1 MKICIVGAGAIGG
14 MLAVRFAQ
22 QHEVTVIARGAT
34 LAAVRAHGLALELE
48 SGEVL
53 QARPAATDDP
63 ATAGVQD
70 LVIVT
75 VKAHQL
81 PDLAT
86 RLLALLDEKTLLVP
100 MQNGIPFW
108 YFHGLPGP
116 FAGRH
121 LEAVDPGGALL
132 RILPLDRVIGS
143 VVYPAAETV
152 APGRVK
158 LIEGNRFSLG
168 ELDGSDSERLRELCR
183 VFVDA
188 GFKAP
193 LQRDLRSE
201 IWIKLWGNAT
211 LNPLSALT
219 HATLDV
225 LCGDPL
231 MHECVAAL
239 MTEVQQVGEAVGA
252 QFRIPLARRIA
263 GAAAVGTH
271 RTSMLQDVEAGRAL
285 ELDALLGA
293 VIELGRLTATPTP
306 RLATLYACSA
316 LLAREIAV
324 RGAGLQFSAP

>member
-14 MLAVRFAQ
+14 MLAVRLAQ
-22 QHEVTVIARGAT
+22 QHEVTVIVRGAT
-34 LAAVRAHGLALELE
+34 LAAVRARGLALELE

-63 ATAGVQD
+63 AAAGVHD

-75 VKAHQL
+75 LKAHQL
-81 PDLAT
+81 PGLAT
-86 RLLALLDEKTLLVP
+86 PLLALLEERTLLVT

-108 YFHGLPGP
+108 YFHGLSGP
-116 FAGRH
+116 HAGRH
-121 LEAVDPGGALL
+121 LEAVDPGGVLL
-132 RILPLDRVIGS
+132 RTLPLAQVIGS
-143 VVYPAAETV
+143 VVYPAAEVV

-158 LIEGNRFSLG
+158 LIEGNRFSFG
-168 ELDGSDSERLRELCR
+168 ELDGSDSDRLRELCR
-183 VFVDA
+183 VFVAA

-225 LCGDPL
+225 LCGEPL
-231 MHECVAAL
+231 MRACVAAL

-252 QFRIPLARRIA
+252 QFRIPLAQRIA
-263 GAAAVGTH
+263 GAQAVGAH
-271 RTSMLQDVEAGRAL
+271 KTSMLQDVEAGRAL
-285 ELDALLGA
+285 ELEALLGA
-293 VIELGRLTATPTP
+293 VIELGHMTATPTP

-316 LLAREIAV
+316 LLAREIAA
-324 RGAGLQFSAP
+324 RGAGLRFPAP